1 MNFCQLMHIHH
12 GLLPNQ
18 ILQRNHRG
26 LASATVTGETTQLGK
41 VTATIRGLRGW
52 KAKKVGVAK
61 RGKFSAQLNGL
72 PVGGP
77 YRIEF
82 CCGVESVVVDG
93 VRVGDVWLLAGQSNM
108 QGIGD
113 LATALRRAPGV
124 FSATMSGRWAAAVEP
139 IHLMEE
145 SPDPVHTTRTVSDQ
159 DAEKLRCAANTGAG
173 PALSFAAEMFRR
185 TGVPQGLIPCAHG
198 GTSLTQWSP
207 ALKHEAGKSLYGS
220 MLRAWRAT
228 GQPVAGLLWYQ
239 GESDATEQDAA
250 IYIKRFTHFIRSV
263 RCDLNQRQLPV
274 LTVQI
279 GRVVNEASSRARAW
293 NSVQEQQR
301 QMPEKI
307 ARVGVVPAVDLPLCD
322 PIHLSGDGQRRLG
335 LRLARLA
342 SRLVHGDRKELPP
355 PQILCARRV
364 RESIPQTP
372 ESLYEIRCA
381 NVVGGLRGPADH
393 AVTLVD
399 ANHKIVEGV
408 FRVRLE
414 GDRLLVHVWT
424 ACLKP
429 GLRFMYGHGCNPSA
443 LVTDGRDLALP
454 VAGPLKI
461 ENEYAY
467 GPAVVKWAGGE
478 TIHSEKLANLSV
490 ASAATLAQMD
500 APRIHGD
507 TWWPAFMNFHER
519 WAGRSGVACCTA
531 EVEIKSAARLL
542 IGLGYDGPIRVW
554 LDDLEIHHNPNGINP
569 VVADEAVVAVRL
581 AAGKHRLTVA
591 MDLNGGLAW
600 GFTLRWLCVDGY
612 ADPNKLVWP
621 TVD

>member
-1 MNFCQLMHIHH
+1 MHIHH
-12 GLLPNQ
+12 GLVPNQ
-18 ILQRNHRG
+18 VLQRNHRG
-26 LASATVTGETTQLGK
+26 LASATITGETTQSGK
-41 VTATIRGLRGW
+41 VIATIRGLRGW
-52 KAKKVGVAK
+52 QARPVGTAK
-61 RGKFSAQLNGL
+61 RRKFSAQLNGL

-77 YRIEF
+77 YWIEF

-113 LATALRRAPGV
+113 VATALRRAPGV
-124 FSATMSGRWAAAVEP
+124 FSATMSGRWDAAVEP

-159 DAEKLRCAANTGAG
+159 DAAKLRRAANTGAG

-207 ALKHEAGKSLYGS
+207 ALKHEGGKSLYGS

-239 GESDATEQDAA
+239 GESDANDKDAA
-250 IYIKRFTHFIRSV
+250 VYTKRFAHFV
-263 RCDLNQRQLPV
+263 RAVRRDLQQPQLPV

-279 GRVVNEASSRARAW
+279 GRVVNAGAAGARAW

-307 ARVGVVPAVDLPLCD
+307 TRVGVVPAVDLPLCD

-335 LRLARLA
+335 VRLARLA
-342 SRLVHGDRKELPP
+342 SRLVHDDRKELPP
-355 PQILCARRV
+355 PQILGARRV
-364 RESIPQTP
+364 REIVPQTP

-381 NVVGGLRGPADH
+381 NVVGGLRGNADH
-393 AVTLVD
+393 AVALVD
-399 ANHKIVEGV
+399 GEHRIVEGV
-408 FRVRLE
+408 FRVRPD

-424 ACLKP
+424 GCLKP
-429 GLRFMYGHGCNPSA
+429 GLRLMYGHGCNPA
-443 LVTDGRDLALP
+443 AAVTDGRDLTLP

-461 ENEYAY
+461 ENEYCY

-478 TIHSEKLANLSV
+478 TIHSEKLTYLSV
-490 ASAATLAQMD
+490 ASAVTLAQMD
-500 APRIHGD
+500 APHIHGD

-519 WAGRSGVACCTA
+519 WARRSGIACCTA
-531 EVEIKSAARLL
+531 EVEMKSAARLL

-554 LDDLEIHHNPNGINP
+554 LDDREIHNNPNGINP
-569 VVADEAVVAVRL
+569 VVADEAVVPVRL

-600 GFTLRWLCVDGY
+600 GFTLRWLYADGY
-612 ADPNKLVWP
+612 ADPAKLVWP
-621 TVD
+621 VAV

>member
-1 MNFCQLMHIHH
+1 MHIHR
-12 GLLPNQ
+12 GLLSNQ
-18 ILQRNHRG
+18 VLQRNRRG
-26 LASATVTGETTQLGK
+26 LASATITGETTQLGK

-124 FSATMSGRWAAAVEP
+124 FACTMGGVWGVAQEP
-139 IHLMEE
+139 IHLLEE
-145 SPDPVHTTRTVSDQ
+145 SPDPVHTTRTVSPEE
-159 DAEKLRCAANTGAG
+159 AAKLRQHANSGAG
-173 PALSFAAEMFRR
+173 PALSFAAEVFRR

-228 GQPVAGLLWYQ
+228 SQPVAGLLWYQ
-239 GESDATEQDAA
+239 GESDANDKDAA
-250 IYIKRFTHFIRSV
+250 VYTKRFAHFV
-263 RCDLNQRQLPV
+263 RAVRRDLQQPQLPV

-279 GRVVNEASSRARAW
+279 GRVVNDIASRACAW

-335 LRLARLA
+335 IRLARLA

-355 PQILCARRV
+355 PQIICARRV

-531 EVEIKSAARLL
+531 EVEIKSATRLL

-581 AAGKHRLTVA
+581 AAGNHRLTVA

-600 GFTLRWLCVDGY
+600 GFTLRWLYPDGY
-612 ADPNKLVWP
+612 ADPKTLVWP
-621 TVD
+621 TAD